1 MRRSISRSFRS
12 VPPLLAFVNDLCDAV
27 AKLPERR
34 DAFVY
39 EEQDRFPVDEAAGP
53 PGRCRWASVAGD
65 SFESCARTTATEIAR
80 LIGEEVLIRD
90 RETGIHRPVRA
101 GDFAIL
107 FRTRESHREYERALE
122 ERGISAYVYKGL
134 GFFDADEVKDVLA
147 MLWYLADPVSNL
159 RSAALLRSRFVRI
172 SDEGLRRLG
181 PNLAEARPASS
192 VKRSDPARSRSTTTM
207 RRRFDWRAHRRPDG
221 VRWPIGCRRLNC
233 SIASS
238 RSRRMRGSSRVSAWR
253 RREKT

>member
-1 MRRSISRSFRS
+1 MRPWTTRPMSLGIF
-12 VPPLLAFVNDLCDAV
+12 
-27 AKLPERR
+27 
-34 DAFVY
+34 
-39 EEQDRFPVDEAAGP
+39 
-53 PGRCRWASVAGD
+53 AGD
-65 SFESCARTTATEIAR
+65 SFESCARTT
-80 LIGEEVLIRD
+80 RD
-90 RETGIHRPVRA
+90 RDRAADWRRGSDSRSRDRHATRPVRA
-101 GDFAIL
+101 GDVAIL

-147 MLWYLADPVSNL
+147 HPLVPC
-159 RSAALLRSRFVRI
+159 RSGLEPSICRAAALALRPDLGR
-172 SDEGLRRLG
+172 GLRRLG
-181 PNLAEARPASS
+181 PNLAEALLDSAEGVHPRTVALDDDDEEALRLARAS
-192 VKRSDPARSRSTTTM
+192 
-207 RRRFDWRAHRRPDG
+207 RPDG